1 MCGHLPLVKTALGSA
16 LVVMMVKLVGLNLVL
31 HISPPNTHAH
41 IHTHTCTH
49 THIHTHTCTH
59 THIHTH
65 THTPQEGLMMDDD
78 DEDIPPEQQP
88 SS

>member
-1 MCGHLPLVKTALGSA
+1 MGMCGCVCGCVWVCVGEWVSGYMCGYLPLVKT
-16 LVVMMVKLVGLNLVL
+16 VKLIGLNFVCIFLYL
-31 HISPPNTHAH
+31 THARM
-41 IHTHTCTH
+41 HT
-49 THIHTHTCTH
+49 
-59 THIHTH
+59 

>member
-16 LVVMMVKLVGLNLVL
+16 LVVMTVKLVGLNFVL

-41 IHTHTCTH
+41 THAHTCTH
-49 THIHTHTCTH
+49 THAHTHT
-59 THIHTH
+59 HTH

>member
-41 IHTHTCTH
+41 IHTHTH
-49 THIHTHTCTH
+49 V
-59 THIHTH
+59 HTH
-65 THTPQEGLMMDDD
+65 THTHTHTHHRRD
-78 DEDIPPEQQP
+78 
-88 SS
+88 